1 MDFLH
6 VLLGGVKFVQA
17 KGRKLAVAGETG
29 SGKTTLLKTIAGL
42 AQPDKGEVLFEGRR
56 VLGPAEQLIP
66 GHPGIAYLSQQFELP
81 QHLRVEQVLE
91 YANEL
96 PVEDAKVLFRLC
108 RIDHLM
114 KRKTHQLSGGERQRI
129 ALAKLLIGSP
139 RLLLLD
145 EPFSNLDMIHK
156 EILKFVIRDIGQRLD
171 ITCILVSHDPLD
183 TLSWADEI
191 LIMREGRIVQQGA
204 PQEVYLRPETEYVA
218 ALLGKYN
225 LLVAGNGKQLFVR
238 PEHFK
243 VGKKAFPGALRG
255 VIRSITF
262 WGSFYEIEI
271 LQEAGS
277 VLIARVVE
285 NDLAAGDAVF
295 ILPPWDGVWYL
306 PVLDRGA

>member
-1 MDFLH
+1 MDFLY
-6 VLLGGVKFVQA
+6 VKLGGVRFVQA

-42 AQPDKGEVLFEGRR
+42 AQPDQGEVLFEARR
-56 VLGPAEQLIP
+56 VLGPAEKLIP

-96 PVEDAKVLFRLC
+96 PVEEAKVLFRLC

-114 KRKTHQLSGGERQRI
+114 KRKTHQLSGGEKQRI

-191 LIMREGRIVQQGA
+191 LIMKEGRVVQQGA
-204 PQEVYLRPETEYVA
+204 PQEVYLRPENEYVA
-218 ALLGKYN
+218 GLLGKYN

-255 VIRSITF
+255 EIRSITF